1 MPLSPMIRNL
11 LDDDLQ
17 MMLQINEQG
26 LPGTGRVNLAEMAK
40 LLSMSQLSLGW
51 FDNDILCGFVICLS
65 PNVEYGSLNYAWFN
79 ERYQEFVYV
88 DRVAVANG
96 YRSRG
101 IGSELYASVFEFAS
115 TQNLP
120 VTAEVSLNP
129 PNPGSDRFHQRHGFV
144 ELTTVDYGDKAVTMY
159 IRPIKDSDD

>member
-26 LPGTGRVNLAEMAK
+26 LPGTGRVNMAEMAK

-51 FDNDILCGFVICLS
+51 FDKDVLCGFVICLS

-115 TQNLP
+115 KQNLP
-120 VTAEVSLNP
+120 VTAEVSKP
-129 PNPGSDRFHQRHGFV
+129 TKPRFRPLSPKTWLS

-159 IRPIKDSDD
+159 IKPIKDSDD